1 MRRTLY
7 GVLEDTSRAA
17 AELRG
22 RKLVLDPDI
31 DRRLARFEE
40 AIDRALASSP
50 DRTTV
55 AQPEEFVALDA
66 LCELHIAVQNQP
78 ESLRS
83 LIRPIV
89 DEWIAYAVTTGLTPQ
104 ELAARTRTQEGA
116 APLETWLDHGE

>member
-7 GVLEDTSRAA
+7 GVLENTSRAA
-17 AELRG
+17 AELRS
-22 RKLVLDPDI
+22 RKLVIDPDI

-40 AIDRALASSP
+40 AIERALASSP

-66 LCELHIAVQNQP
+66 LCELHIAVQGQP

-83 LIRPIV
+83 LVRPIV

-104 ELAARTRTQEGA
+104 ELAARTRTHDVA
-116 APLETWLDHGE
+116 APLETWLDHGD

>member
-22 RKLVLDPDI
+22 RKVVIDPDI

-40 AIDRALASSP
+40 AIERALASSP

-55 AQPEEFVALDA
+55 AHPEEFVVLDA
-66 LCELHIAVQNQP
+66 LCELHIAVQGQP

-83 LIRPIV
+83 LVRPIV
-89 DEWIAYAVTTGLTPQ
+89 DDWIAYAVTTGLTPQ
-104 ELAARTRTQEGA
+104 ELAARTRTHAGA
-116 APLETWLDHGE
+116 TPLENWFDDDD